1 LATTWT
7 EPPRDWT
14 GGELVTEAMADA
26 HIRDQFKATW
36 HCIAKKNTDESV
48 VSSAVM
54 QDDND
59 LFIPAVAGEV
69 WRFDADLIFDG
80 ATAGDFTWRW
90 TFPGGSLVVKIE
102 EFTLSD
108 GSTSSQMSTRFTTS
122 PTGAQASAGF
132 AAGDPRLMIIHCFYT
147 ASSTGNLQFQ
157 WAQFA
162 SSGTPTILRA
172 GSAFYGMKLV

>member
-1 LATTWT
+1 MAWTAPKTWSVGEVLT
-7 EPPRDWT
+7 AANMNIHLRDN
-14 GGELVTEAMADA
+14 LNS
-26 HIRDQFKATW
+26 TW
-36 HCIAKKNTDESV
+36 HKIATKLSDESV
-48 VSSAVM
+48 TSSAVM

-69 WRFDADLIFDG
+69 WDFEAHLIFDG

-108 GSTSSQMSTRFTTS
+108 GTTSSQMSTRFTTS

-132 AAGDPRLMIIHCFYT
+132 AGGDPRLMIIHGFYT

-172 GSAFYGMKLV
+172 GSSFWGAKLV